1 MVEKSG
7 EYMGIWDYIWDYI
20 WINYGLW
27 INYGYNFYKLN
38 VKAVNPIIPMS
49 YSKRNAGGTWRSSC
63 NIRRSGAFWV

>member
-27 INYGYNFYKLN
+27 INYGNN
-38 VKAVNPIIPMS
+38 VI
-49 YSKRNAGGTWRSSC
+49 
-63 NIRRSGAFWV
+63 NILSMVVSGS

>member
-1 MVEKSG
+1 
-7 EYMGIWDYIWDYI
+7 MGLYIYTVYIYI